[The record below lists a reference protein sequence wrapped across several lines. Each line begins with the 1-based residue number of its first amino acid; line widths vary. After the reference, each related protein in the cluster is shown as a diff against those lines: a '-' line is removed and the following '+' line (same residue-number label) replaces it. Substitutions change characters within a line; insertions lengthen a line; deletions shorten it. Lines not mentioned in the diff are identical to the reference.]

1 MHKLAHS
8 FSALELFD
16 NCPLRYYKQRVSK
29 EVKDEG
35 GEASKYGDR
44 VHKAFED
51 RLKDKTPLPS
61 YLAVH
66 EPTCAALEA
75 MGGTLIAENEMVLT
89 KELAPTGWWDENAW
103 LRSKLDVDIDLGSKT
118 VTLDWKSGKRRPK
131 FLQLELAALQ
141 IFLHRP
147 ATKKVSAG
155 FVWLQDRDIDSEV
168 YKREDYGSIL
178 SKLQAKTKR
187 IEDALEE
194 GVWPAKPGPLCNY
207 CPAKDTCLYADTKR
221 RR

>member
-8 FSALELFD
+8 FSSLELFE

-29 EVKDEG
+29 EVRDEG
-35 GEASKYGDR
+35 GSASIYGER

-51 RLKDKTPLPS
+51 RLKDKVPLPD
-61 YLAVH
+61 YLAAH
-66 EPTCAALEA
+66 EPTCAAVES
-75 MGGTLIAENEMVLT
+75 MGGILKAENELVLT
-89 KELAPTGWWDENAW
+89 RELKPTGWWDEDAW
-103 LRSKLDVDIDLGSKT
+103 LRSKLDVDVDLGDKT
-118 VTLDWKSGKRRPK
+118 VTLDWKTGKRRPK

-147 ATKKVSAG
+147 DVKKISAG

-168 YKREDYGSIL
+168 YKREDYGSTL
-178 SKLQAKTKR
+178 QKLQDKTKR

-194 GVWPAKPGPLCNY
+194 GVWQAKPGPLCNY
-207 CPAKDTCLYADTKR
+207 CPAKDTCLYADTR
-221 RR
+221 RRR